1 MLSIQAAAAGAA
13 LRVRDAAPQPTVP
26 QRAWSFISADVPH
39 WLGNLGA
46 AFPTAVL
53 RGVVQTGTA
62 YAGFYASHQMQDCI
76 NNMGEK
82 DPFPALV
89 VAGGLALVGGG
100 LIGVQVASLLKSGWP
115 VGVAD
120 PVEPGP
126 ACLHALRGAVLS
138 AMVLGPLATAFV
150 ATELTDDRRRGL
162 EVLNTVAGLY
172 VYSAVRDFINELL
185 PRHLLLELADYDGAT
200 RLDAASAVRL
210 RGSTIMAASVLPNS
224 VAAFAGRMVLQPLLD
239 DVVLAQA
246 ITRGLY
252 AFVNEMSRGVAASL
266 EGEGA
271 TVRPVPVACRPHPS
285 VSGWAEENAMRSA
298 LALPAQALNGLG
310 SLMGDDTLMNVL
322 AHLLVISVGCSASA
336 VSEFR
341 SLLLQFGR
349 LGQLL
354 EAVPVHASA
363 EAGAGLAN
371 LEGGANVLATVG
383 EAMDEDVV
391 TIHGGAIE
399 LERPVSFHTASVE
412 RARQPYIYL

>member
-1 MLSIQAAAAGAA
+1 MLSIQTAPAGAA
-13 LRVRDAAPQPTVP
+13 LRELTAAPQPTLP
-26 QRAWSFISADVPH
+26 NRAWSFISADVPH

-46 AFPTAVL
+46 AFPTAAL

-76 NNMGEK
+76 HDMGDK
-82 DPFPALV
+82 DAFPALL
-89 VAGGLALVGGG
+89 VAGAATLVGGG
-100 LIGVQVASLLKSGWP
+100 MIGVQVASLLKSGWP
-115 VGVAD
+115 ARAAD
-120 PVEPGP
+120 PGEPRP
-126 ACLHALRGAVLS
+126 VCLDALRAAVLS

-150 ATELTDDRRRGL
+150 VTELTDDRRRGL

-185 PRHLLLELADYDGAT
+185 PRHLLLELADYDGAM

-224 VAAFAGRMVLQPLLD
+224 VAAFAGRRVLQPLLV

-271 TVRPVPVACRPHPS
+271 TVRPVPAACRPHPS
-285 VSGWAEENAMRSA
+285 VSGWAEESAMRSA
-298 LALPAQALNGLG
+298 LALPAQGLYGLG
-310 SLMGDDTLMNVL
+310 GLVGDDTLINVL
-322 AHLLVISVGCSASA
+322 AQLLVTSVGCTASA

-341 SLLLQFGR
+341 GLLLQLGR

-354 EAVPVHASA
+354 EAMPV
-363 EAGAGLAN
+363 
-371 LEGGANVLATVG
+371 
-383 EAMDEDVV
+383 EDAPTADAALVR
-391 TIHGGAIE
+391 IHVAPVD
-399 LERPVSFHTASVE
+399 LQQPVSFHVAPVE